1 MTDMNNLTKSELEV
15 MQVLWQSDE
24 ELSSSEIIAKSAEAG
39 AHWQK
44 SYIHLLINSLLDKGM
59 IEIVG
64 FIKNAKNYSR
74 TFKAKLSKA
83 EYITMRLGDECGY
96 KDCIRVIASKLNS
109 VPELDECIEILNN
122 CKKSRGVKNG

>member
-1 MTDMNNLTKSELEV
+1 MKNLTKSELEV
-15 MQVLWQSDE
+15 MQLLWQSE
-24 ELSSSEIIAKSAEAG
+24 EALSSSGIIAKSADAG

-64 FIKNAKNYSR
+64 FTKNTKNYSR

-83 EYITMRLGDECGY
+83 EYITMRLSDECGY
-96 KDCIRVIASKLNS
+96 KDCIEAIATQTDN
-109 VPELDECIEILNN
+109 VDELDEYIKIINIRRDEITTI
-122 CKKSRGVKNG
+122 